1 MSRSTRTAGLS
12 PVWVTSLSSGLVAIL
27 AAVLGHTAIAEVM
40 GGGVII
46 FVAFLCGRR
55 LTRRLAAETNPGRE
69 LVWNVLLVLVIV
81 LALVGVGVMG
91 AAIPESP

>member
-1 MSRSTRTAGLS
+1 MSRSTPTTELS
-12 PVWVTSLSSGLVAIL
+12 PVWVGSISAGLFAIL
-27 AAVLGHTAIAEVM
+27 AAVLGHTAIAEAV

-46 FVAFLCGRR
+46 VVAFLWGRP
-55 LTRRLAAETNPGRE
+55 LTRRLAVETDPGTE

-81 LALVGVGVMG
+81 VALIGVGVVA

>member
-1 MSRSTRTAGLS
+1 MSRSTRIAGLS
-12 PVWVTSLSSGLVAIL
+12 PVWVTSISTGLVAIL
-27 AAVLGHTAIAEVM
+27 AAVFGHSAIAEVL

-46 FVAFLCGRR
+46 FVSFLCGRP
-55 LTRRLAAETNPGRE
+55 LTRRLAVETDPGKE

-81 LALVGVGVMG
+81 VALVGVGVMA